1 MQTKKQ
7 TPIFPPLFGAGRKT
21 NKSADVTAQDNTPGN
36 APAGSFP
43 MGVIAVLLLGI
54 VFSVGV
60 FFLVQGSRDGGT
72 PLLASVLTIFLA
84 VVAAGA
90 MLLQRNRG
98 RDLETALAVRSEELA
113 AIHAQLADAQQKST
127 ASEALSMQAETEL
140 AGAFKQLRESELYQM
155 QSEKMSALGV
165 MVAGV
170 AHEINTPL
178 GFVSSN
184 VEFMHELTSD
194 LKTAIHT
201 QHDLMR
207 DVPRW
212 GAMSREEQQRWYNT
226 ALHSGKALAVIVERR
241 TVEEMSELV
250 DESTVGLERIS
261 EIVRSLKDF
270 SRVDRAAVDSVDI
283 HQGIDSTLVIAQNV
297 LKNKAEVV
305 KQYGQ
310 VPLISCNP
318 SQINQVILNL
328 VTNAAQAIPTYGQ
341 VTIATRTDGAY
352 IAIDVI
358 DNGAGMTEEVRSQV
372 FKPFFTTKQ
381 TGEGTGLGLAICE
394 KIVGA
399 HKGTLSVESAV
410 GVGTTFTIRLPIRA
424 AA

>member
-7 TPIFPPLFGAGRKT
+7 TPIFPPLFGPKRKR
-21 NKSADVTAQDNTPGN
+21 ADATATATGAS
-36 APAGSFP
+36 APASMTGLP
-43 MGVIAVLLLGI
+43 IGAIAVLALGI
-54 VFSVGV
+54 VFSVGIYA
-60 FFLVQGSRDGGT
+60 LVQGSRDGGT
-72 PLLASVLTIFLA
+72 PLLAGVLMAFLA

-90 MLLQRNRG
+90 MLLQRNQSR
-98 RDLETALAVRSEELA
+98 ETAIELAARSEELA
-113 AIHAQLADAQQKST
+113 AAKTQLSDAQAKSN

-212 GAMSREEQQRWYNT
+212 GTMTREEQQRWYNT
-226 ALHSGKALAVIVERR
+226 ALHSGKALAQIVERR

-328 VTNAAQAIPTYGQ
+328 VTNAAQAIPTFGQ
-341 VTIATRTDGAY
+341 ITIATRTDGQY
-352 IAIDVI
+352 LAIDVI

-424 AA
+424 AG

>member
-1 MQTKKQ
+1 MDAKKPK
-7 TPIFPPLFGAGRKT
+7 PIFPPLFSGKT
-21 NKSADVTAQDNTPGN
+21 KTAPDDSPGKHASAL
-36 APAGSFP
+36 PAGVP
-43 MGVIAVLLLGI
+43 IVLVLGI
-54 VFSVGV
+54 AFSIGV
-60 FFLVQGSRDGGT
+60 YFLVQGSRDGGT
-72 PLLASVLTIFLA
+72 PLLAAVLMFFLA

-90 MLLQRNRG
+90 MLMQPRVAAGAVNPAALNAMEDELMSVRNQ
-98 RDLETALAVRSEELA
+98 LTE
-113 AIHAQLADAQQKST
+113 AQAKAS
-127 ASEALSMQAETEL
+127 ASEALSMQAENEL
-140 AGAFKQLRESELYQM
+140 AGAFKQLRESEMYQM
-155 QSEKMSALGV
+155 QSEKMSSLGV

-184 VEFMHELTSD
+184 VEFMHELAAD

-201 QHDLMR
+201 QHELMR

-212 GAMSREEQQRWYNT
+212 GAMTREDQQHWYNT
-226 ALHSGKALAVIVERR
+226 AVMSGKSLDQIVQRR
-241 TVEEMSELV
+241 VVEEMSELV

-297 LKNKAEVV
+297 LKNKAEII

-328 VTNAAQAIPTYGQ
+328 VTNAAQAIPEFGRI
-341 VTIATRTDGAY
+341 TISTRAEAGFL
-352 IAIDVI
+352 AIDI
-358 DNGAGMTEEVRSQV
+358 ADNGTGMTEEIRAQV

-394 KIVGA
+394 KIITS
-399 HKGTLSVESAV
+399 HKGSLSCESTV
-410 GVGTTFTIRLPIRA
+410 DVGTTFTIRLPIGSTPRA
-424 AA
+424 A